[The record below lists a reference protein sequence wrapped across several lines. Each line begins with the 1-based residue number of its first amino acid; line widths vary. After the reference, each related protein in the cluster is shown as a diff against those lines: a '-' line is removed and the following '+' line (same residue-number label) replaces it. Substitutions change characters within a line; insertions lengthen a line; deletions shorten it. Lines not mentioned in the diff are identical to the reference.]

1 MPPAIATL
9 VFAMLVVGLF
19 VLDRDKTE
27 RTSKALWIPVI
38 WIVLAGSRTVSQ
50 WLGVGS
56 RVESIEQALE
66 GDSLD
71 RNIQLALIAVGVM
84 VLLARGRQVRTLLRA
99 NAPILV
105 FFAYCAASI
114 LWSDYFF
121 VAFKR
126 WTKATGDLLMIL
138 IVLSEPDPSA
148 AVKRLLAR
156 IGFLLVPASVLLIK
170 YYPWLGQG
178 YGGMDFKV
186 RYSGVTVDKNML
198 GADCLIIG
206 LASFWCLNAMFRGRR
221 AVQERGPLIA
231 QGVLFTMTLWL
242 LWKANSMT
250 ALACFILG
258 SGVIVATSAP
268 GLARRR
274 AAVHILVVTVLG
286 AAFAAL
292 FLDVGSGL
300 VQAMGR
306 ETTLASRTELWDE
319 LLGMRG
325 SPLFGTGFESFW
337 LGERLE
343 VLWARHW
350 WRPNEAHNGYIEI
363 LLNLGWVGLSLLAVF
378 MAAAYRSIVGALRQD
393 PSAPLRL
400 GYFVAGAAY
409 GLTEA
414 AFRPLS
420 VVWIFF
426 LLATVAVPKA
436 DAATLRGATP
446 SRFRRARW
454 AASPIHFGVSAKD
467 HGSFTSKR
475 LK

>member
-1 MPPAIATL
+1 MPAAIATL
-9 VFAMLVVGLF
+9 VFAALVVWLF

-27 RTSKALWIPVI
+27 GTSTALWIPVI
-38 WIVLAGSRTVSQ
+38 WVALAGSRTVSQ

-66 GDSLD
+66 GDPLD
-71 RNIQLALIAVGVM
+71 RNVQLALISVGVM
-84 VLLARGRQVRTLLRA
+84 VLLARGREVRTLLRA
-99 NAPILV
+99 NAPVLV
-105 FFAYCAASI
+105 FFSYCAASI

-148 AVKRLLAR
+148 AVKRFLAR

-178 YGGMDFKV
+178 YSGMDFKV
-186 RYSGVTVDKNML
+186 RYGGVTLDKNML

-231 QGVLFTMTLWL
+231 QSVLFVMTLWL

-250 ALACFILG
+250 ALVCFILG
-258 SGVIVATSAP
+258 SGVIVATSARW
-268 GLARRR
+268 LARRR
-274 AAVHILVVTVLG
+274 AVVHLFVVTVLG
-286 AAFAAL
+286 VAFAAL
-292 FLDVGSGL
+292 FLDAGSGL
-300 VQAMGR
+300 IQAMGR
-306 ETTLASRTELWDE
+306 ESTLASRTELWDE
-319 LLGMRG
+319 LLDMRG

-363 LLNLGWVGLSLLAVF
+363 LLNLGWVGVSLFAFL
-378 MAAAYRSIVGALRQD
+378 MAAAYRNTVGTLRQD

-420 VVWIFF
+420 VVWILF
-426 LLATVAVPKA
+426 LLATMAVPQA
-436 DAATLRGATP
+436 DAATPGGATP
-446 SRFRRARW
+446 SRFRRIPWTAF
-454 AASPIHFGVSAKD
+454 PMHLGVSSE
-467 HGSFTSKR
+467 HYGSFKSR
-475 LK
+475 RSR